1 MKFVI
6 AVFAVLA
13 AASAVPPAGTATIV
27 DHEKLAAGFNKTT
40 YVIESP
46 DCRVAGAHR
55 AGPGQVEVHDKEI
68 DVMYIVDGDAT
79 FVSGGTMIGG
89 KNTSPGQWLGSEIQG
104 GESRHVVKGD
114 MIMVPAGVPHW
125 YKEIPGS
132 LSYVLV
138 KIIK

>member
-1 MKFVI
+1 
-6 AVFAVLA
+6 
-13 AASAVPPAGTATIV
+13 
-27 DHEKLAAGFNKTT
+27 
-40 YVIESP
+40 
-46 DCRVAGAHR
+46 
-55 AGPGQVEVHDKEI
+55 
-68 DVMYIVDGDAT
+68 MYIVDGEAT

-125 YKEIPGS
+125 YREIPGS
-132 LSYVLV
+132 LNYVLV